1 MAATLTAVNQRR
13 REVLRPGRNQPCP
26 CGSGHKTKHC
36 CGQTRGPSQDQLD
49 KAFIAQNARWA
60 AAEIGDLP
68 TTILHDLWRG
78 ITELPDHDL
87 SLVVALPT
95 LISPELEQLLQAAIN
110 DDPDSADKV
119 MPAVLSTIDTPRQR
133 AQLARAVLNLHDS
146 NKLTT
151 RQTAAAIIDLAGDSQ
166 TLIRSSLINAVF
178 IKIGHLR
185 TPGGLRLAA

>member
-1 MAATLTAVNQRR
+1 MPK
-13 REVLRPGRNQPCP
+13 PGRNQPCP

-36 CGQTRGPSQDQLD
+36 CGQRRGPSDDQLD
-49 KAFIAQNARWA
+49 RAFVAQHSRWA
-60 AAEIGDLP
+60 AAEIGHLP
-68 TTILHDLWRG
+68 RAVLLDLWQSV
-78 ITELPDHDL
+78 TELPDHDL

-95 LISPELEQLLQAAIN
+95 LISPELEQLLQAAID
-110 DDPDSADKV
+110 DDPDTADEV

-133 AQLARAVLNLHDS
+133 AQLARGVLNLRNNGQLSTH
-146 NKLTT
+146 
-151 RQTAAAIIDLAGDSQ
+151 QAAAAIIDLAGESQ